1 MIINIIGEMSPLK
14 ETKQPSPIKPS
25 TPLKK
30 PEPAMIYEP
39 KSPPPPPQPPS
50 AQTSEEKLEI
60 GEISSEEEEKLPP
73 PLPPPKQQQQQQQ
86 IQPAKQETKTP
97 PPKQLEISPTSMA
110 ISQKPAAQQQP
121 QRQQVPPNQYQ
132 KRGGGAPYRMY
143 HEPIRRWYPLRVKLD
158 PPRRSRL
165 DANEQKEYLQF
176 YAKFKDR
183 AKLTQAEVRFYKKFL
198 VIFSFNF

>member
-1 MIINIIGEMSPLK
+1 MV
-14 ETKQPSPIKPS
+14 
-25 TPLKK
+25 
-30 PEPAMIYEP
+30 YEP

-50 AQTSEEKLEI
+50 AQISEEKLEI
-60 GEISSEEEEKLPP
+60 GEISSEEEEKSTPP
-73 PLPPPKQQQQQQQ
+73 PPTPKQQQQT
-86 IQPAKQETKTP
+86 QPAKLETKTP
-97 PPKQLEISPTSMA
+97 PPKQQEISPTSMA
-110 ISQKPAAQQQP
+110 IPQKPAQHQP
-121 QRQQVPPNQYQ
+121 QRQQAPPNQYQ
-132 KRGGGAPYRMY
+132 KRNGGAPYRMY

>member
-1 MIINIIGEMSPLK
+1 MSPLK
-14 ETKQPSPIKPS
+14 ETKQPTPIKPS
-25 TPLKK
+25 SPLKK
-30 PEPAMIYEP
+30 PEPAMVYEP

-50 AQTSEEKLEI
+50 AQISEEKLEI
-60 GEISSEEEEKLPP
+60 GEISSEEEEKSTPP
-73 PLPPPKQQQQQQQ
+73 PPTPKQQQQT
-86 IQPAKQETKTP
+86 QPAKLETKTP
-97 PPKQLEISPTSMA
+97 PPKQQEISPTSMA
-110 ISQKPAAQQQP
+110 IPQKPAQHQP
-121 QRQQVPPNQYQ
+121 QRQQAPPNQYQ

>member
-1 MIINIIGEMSPLK
+1 MSPLK

-25 TPLKK
+25 SQLKK
-30 PEPAMIYEP
+30 PEPAMAYEP

-50 AQTSEEKLEI
+50 AQISEEKLEI
-60 GEISSEEEEKLPP
+60 GEISSEEEEKSTPP
-73 PLPPPKQQQQQQQ
+73 PLTPKQQQQQQT
-86 IQPAKQETKTP
+86 QPAKLETKTP
-97 PPKQLEISPTSMA
+97 PPKQQEISPTSLA
-110 ISQKPAAQQQP
+110 IPQKPAQHQP
-121 QRQQVPPNQYQ
+121 QRQQAPPNQYQ

-198 VIFSFNF
+198 VIFSLKF